1 MNEQKYYITVAEILE
16 TMEESFGLSDW
27 ETVKKELET
36 MKSLVNFTGKTAP
49 TLREDLFGRI
59 SLLSFFDELEYAG
72 EWLTVDELKEYFN
85 ELDNDWEG
93 VSWYE
98 YGADNTYNY
107 SGYLERDLNFA
118 VYENDCTDDTL
129 VFFAVHIGL
138 DIRAGYTKYFAMKFD
153 NLFDFQDK
161 IYYSGYELAFLEYKD
176 SVGETQGISLY
187 GSATSE
193 FIEGYFSS
201 DDKYLEECIDLYDK
215 ETAIESLTEL
225 MKDIG
230 IDFIEGSLE
239 VVD

>member
-36 MKSLVNFTGKTAP
+36 MQSPINFTGKTAP
-49 TLREDLFGRI
+49 TLSKDHFGHI
-59 SLLSFFDELEYAG
+59 SLLSFFDEWEYAG
-72 EWLTVDELKEYFN
+72 EWLTIDELKEYFN
-85 ELDNDWEG
+85 ELENDWGG

-98 YGADNTYNY
+98 SYSDNTYNY
-107 SGYLERDLNFA
+107 SGYLERELNFCA
-118 VYENDCTDDTL
+118 FENDCTDEAI

-138 DIRAGYTKYFAMKFD
+138 DVRAGYTKYFAMKFD
-153 NLFDFQDK
+153 NLYDFEERL
-161 IYYSGYELAFLEYKD
+161 SERFELAFFEYQD
-176 SVGETQGISLY
+176 SKGETQEISLY

-193 FIEGYFSS
+193 FIDGYFKS
-201 DDKYLEECIDLYDK
+201 DDKDFQECIDLYDK

>member
-27 ETVKKELET
+27 TTVKKELET
-36 MKSLVNFTGKTAP
+36 MQSPINFTGKTAP
-49 TLREDLFGRI
+49 TLSNNLFGRI
-59 SLLSFFDELEYAG
+59 SLLSFFNELEYAG
-72 EWLTVDELKEYFN
+72 EWLTVDELKDYFN
-85 ELDNDWEG
+85 ELDNNWKG

-107 SGYLERDLNFA
+107 SGYLERDLNFII
-118 VYENDCTDDTL
+118 YENDCTEETL
-129 VFFAVHIGL
+129 VFFAVHVGI

-153 NLFDFQDK
+153 NLYDFQEK
-161 IYYSGYELAFLEYKD
+161 LSECFELAFFEYQD
-176 SVGETQGISLY
+176 SKGETQEISLY

-193 FIEGYFSS
+193 FIDGYFRA
-201 DDKYLEECIDLYDK
+201 DDKDFQEYLDVYDK
-215 ETAIESLTEL
+215 ETAVESLTAL
-225 MKDIG
+225 MKDNE

>member
-27 ETVKKELET
+27 ETVKKELEI
-36 MKSLVNFTGKTAP
+36 MQSPVNFIGKTAP
-49 TLREDLFGRI
+49 TLSKDHFGRI
-59 SLLSFFDELEYAG
+59 SLLSFFDEWEYAG
-72 EWLTVDELKEYFN
+72 EWLTIDELKEYFN
-85 ELDNDWEG
+85 ELDNNWEG

-98 YGADNTYNY
+98 SYSDNTYNY
-107 SGYLERDLNFA
+107 GGYLEREVNFCTF
-118 VYENDCTDDTL
+118 ENDCNDDTL
-129 VFFAVHIGL
+129 VFFAVHIGI
-138 DIRAGYTKYFAMKFD
+138 DVRASYTKYFAMKFD
-153 NLFDFQDK
+153 NLYDFEERLTERF
-161 IYYSGYELAFLEYKD
+161 ELAFFEYQD
-176 SVGETQGISLY
+176 SKGETQEISLY

-193 FIEGYFSS
+193 FIDGYFSS
-201 DDKYLEECIDLYDK
+201 DDKDFEECIDLYDK

>member
-1 MNEQKYYITVAEILE
+1 MNEQNHYITVGEILE

-27 ETVKKELET
+27 TTVKKELET
-36 MKSLVNFTGKTAP
+36 MQSPVNFTGKTAP
-49 TLREDLFGRI
+49 TLSKDHFGRI
-59 SLLSFFDELEYAG
+59 SLLSFFNELEYAG
-72 EWLTVDELKEYFN
+72 EWLTIDELKDYFN
-85 ELDNDWEG
+85 ELENDWGG

-107 SGYLERDLNFA
+107 CGYLERDLNFII
-118 VYENDCTDDTL
+118 YENDCTEETL
-129 VFFAVHIGL
+129 VFFAVHIGI
-138 DIRAGYTKYFAMKFD
+138 DVRAGYTKYFAMKFD
-153 NLFDFQDK
+153 NLYKFQEK
-161 IYYSGYELAFLEYKD
+161 LSERFELAFLEYKD
-176 SVGETQGISLY
+176 SDGDIQGVSLY

-193 FIEGYFSS
+193 FIDGYFISE
-201 DDKYLEECIDLYDK
+201 DKDFEECIDLYDK

>member
-1 MNEQKYYITVAEILE
+1 MNEQKYFITVAEILE
-16 TMEESFGLSDW
+16 TMEKSFGLSDW

-36 MKSLVNFTGKTAP
+36 MESPVNFTGKTAP
-49 TLREDLFGRI
+49 TLSKDLFGRI
-59 SLLSFFDELEYAG
+59 SLLSFFEELEYVG

-85 ELDNDWEG
+85 DLDNDWEG
-93 VSWYE
+93 VSWIE
-98 YGADNTYNY
+98 NGADNTYNY
-107 SGYLERDLNFA
+107 CGYLERYLNFRI
-118 VYENDCTDDTL
+118 YENDCTDEIL

-138 DIRAGYTKYFAMKFD
+138 DIRAGYTEYFAMTFE
-153 NLFDFQDK
+153 NQSDFEEK
-161 IYYSGYELAFLEYKD
+161 LSERFELAFLEYKD
-176 SVGETQGISLY
+176 SDGDIQGISLY

-193 FIEGYFSS
+193 FIDGYFIS
-201 DDKYLEECIDLYDK
+201 DDKDFVECIDLYDK